1 MKLTKKKLEKVL
13 TPSLEKLGYTR
24 IKDTISGFQGLFV
37 KKVSSDLFLTLGLTI
52 HRYYDDAFTGN
63 FYLSKTTRIG
73 SVWGDI
79 PEKSYERIG
88 YLLTDEELKNYGEE
102 GAIWRDVWWEGLVP
116 ASVDDF
122 VFRVQQCEPRICNDK
137 KLREQIEKSLEVKKL
152 YEYSMKIIEIVNK
165 LPIRD
170 DYKFIPPKEV
180 DDIPIK
186 WFKAAELVLCSSNGI
201 INKNAVKYQSSDAF
215 IQYYLNNKI

>member
-24 IKDTISGFQGLFV
+24 FKDTTSGFQGLFV

-52 HRYYDDAFTGN
+52 HRYYDDSFTGN
-63 FYLSKTTRIG
+63 FYLSKTTCIG

-79 PEKSYERIG
+79 PEKSYVRIG
-88 YLLTDEELKNYGEE
+88 YLLTDEELKNYREE

-122 VFRVQQCEPRICNDK
+122 VFRVQQCEPRFCNDT

-152 YEYSMKIIEIVNK
+152 YEYSVKVMGIVDN
-165 LPIRD
+165 LPMRD
-170 DYKFIPPKEV
+170 NYDFIPQREI
-180 DDIPIK
+180 DDIPMK
-186 WFKAAELVLCSSNGI
+186 WFKAAEDVLCLSHGI
-201 INKNAVKYQSSDAF
+201 VNKNTVKHLASDAF
-215 IQYYLNNKI
+215 IQHCLNNKI